1 MKRQAIRQKE
11 LHTLTN
17 LLHTLNEM
25 VDYQKDNYSVYAV
38 YANFK

>member
-1 MKRQAIRQKE
+1 MKRLIVRQKE

-17 LLHTLNEM
+17 ELHTLTEM
-25 VDYQKDNYSVYAV
+25 VDYQKDNCYVYAV